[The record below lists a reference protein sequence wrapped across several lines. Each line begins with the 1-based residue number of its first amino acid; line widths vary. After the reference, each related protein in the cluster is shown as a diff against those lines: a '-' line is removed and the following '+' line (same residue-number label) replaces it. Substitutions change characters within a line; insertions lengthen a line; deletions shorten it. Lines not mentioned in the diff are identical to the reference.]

1 MTEIPAGTW
10 LCPSCSPS
18 AAFYIKQLVKGP
30 PAPSPVPKVEKAEKS
45 AGSIGKLRERGSAAS
60 SSVSRPRKAAERANP
75 NGRQQQQ
82 EQEPVLETENKEV
95 ASKGVAVK
103 KPTAKTPKPKWIGWV
118 ELTSDGEED
127 FKKKVDAQ
135 WSVED
140 AVIGKRTRGSK
151 DVDEENETSSRTFR
165 RRSRRKTVE
174 TDSDESVYQEENENE
189 EVRVQRRAPAIE
201 IQSDGFNDSEDTM
214 DLDEGVR
221 HANKDSADE
230 PFDPSTNS
238 GEERKF
244 SPGLIRRDS
253 TSDRA
258 GQKKVIEV
266 ETEGLEDSM
275 DMGFQDED
283 PEIGRSDPSDGS
295 EYVDDKNSSASTEI
309 PATAFTSREVADSQ
323 GPPPQSSQATDQT
336 GPSISSP
343 ILQVSEPAAR
353 HEGALDISAENE
365 GLGNQ
370 DESIT
375 PAVDFATLY
384 KRQGNCWGEFPES
397 AIRSTLLRLG

>member
-30 PAPSPVPKVEKAEKS
+30 PAPSPVPKIKEAETS

-60 SSVSRPRKAAERANP
+60 SSASKPRKAAERANP
-75 NGRQQQQ
+75 KGRQQQQ
-82 EQEPVLETENKEV
+82 EQETVLETENKEV
-95 ASKGVAVK
+95 ASRGVAVK
-103 KPTAKTPKPKWIGWV
+103 KLTAKTPKPKWIGWV

-151 DVDEENETSSRTFR
+151 AVDEENETSSRTFR
-165 RRSRRKTVE
+165 RKARRKIVE
-174 TDSDESVYQEENENE
+174 TDSDESAYQEENENE
-189 EVRVQRRAPAIE
+189 EVRVQRRESAVE
-201 IQSDGFNDSEDTM
+201 IRSDGFNDSEDTM

-230 PFDPSTNS
+230 LFDPSTNS
-238 GEERKF
+238 GEERQL
-244 SPGLIRRDS
+244 SPGLVRRDS

-266 ETEGLEDSM
+266 ETEDLEDSM

-283 PEIGRSDPSDGS
+283 QEIGRSDPSEGS

-309 PATAFTSREVADSQ
+309 PATASTSREVADSQ
-323 GPPPQSSQATDQT
+323 GPPPQSSQATDPT

-343 ILQVSEPAAR
+343 ILRVSEPAAR
-353 HEGALDISAENE
+353 YEGLDISAENE

-370 DESIT
+370 DKAVTT
-375 PAVDFATLY
+375 PAIDFATLY
-384 KRQGNCWGEFPES
+384 KRQGNWWGEFPES
-397 AIRSTLLRLG
+397 AIRSTLPRLG